1 MSSLLSS
8 AKSLRKV
15 FLGLFVFFCLLA
27 ISACGGGGNSAQ
39 VYDSARVLNTS
50 QVRSAASHLPNPVAI
65 YTTNAFQGNQADF
78 QRAAI
83 QKLNGNPN
91 TIVMA
96 IDTAHRYIYIA
107 RGSNVQLSGTGIDQA
122 VTAFSTSFNNGNYT
136 NASLAAL
143 NSLQGSLGSPANTAN
158 RGGASFSPVWLCCII
173 PALLILGGVLFG
185 ASRRGQGRGM
195 FGGLSRGP
203 SPYRPTV
210 PPDYDPYNNQQGP
223 YYGPPQQ
230 RGGINPWAA
239 GGLGAAAGG
248 LAGYELGK
256 RQGEYDSEQNPNYGD
271 SGNLGGGS
279 SFGGGDAGFDNS
291 DPGGGGSF
299 GGGGFDNSDLGG
311 GSSFGG
317 GDAGGG
323 GGFGNSDFGGG
334 SSFGG
339 GGGGFDN
346 DDFGQ
351 GNDAGGGNF

>member
-8 AKSLRKV
+8 TKSLRKV
-15 FLGLFVFFCLLA
+15 FLGLFVFFCLVA
-27 ISACGGGGNSAQ
+27 ISACGSGNSAQ

-50 QVRSAASHLPNPVAI
+50 QVRSAASQLPKPVAI
-65 YTTNAFQGNQADF
+65 YTTNTFQGNQADF

-107 RGSNVQLSGTGIDQA
+107 RGSNVQLSGAGVNQA
-122 VTAFSTSFNNGNYT
+122 VSAFSTSFNNGNYT

-143 NSLQGSLGSPANTAN
+143 NSLQGSLGSSARTAN

-173 PALLILGGVLFG
+173 PVLLILGGVLFG

-195 FGGLSRGP
+195 PGGLGRGP
-203 SPYRPTV
+203 APYRPTMS
-210 PPDYDPYNNQQGP
+210 PDNYDPYNNQQGP

-230 RGGINPWAA
+230 RGGMNPWAA

-271 SGNLGGGS
+271 PGNLGGGG
-279 SFGGGDAGFDNS
+279 SFGGDDAGFGNS
-291 DPGGGGSF
+291 DSGAGGSF
-299 GGGGFDNSDLGG
+299 GGGGFDNGDLGG
-311 GSSFGG
+311 GGSFGG
-317 GDAGGG
+317 DDVGGG
-323 GGFGNSDFGGG
+323 GSFGNSDFGGG
-334 SSFGG
+334 GSFG
-339 GGGGFDN
+339 N

-351 GNDAGGGNF
+351 GDDAGGGNF